1 MIKKGVIYTKLL
13 SRLTQMSER
22 IAIFGKSKLG
32 NKIPLELSLGQA
44 NHLEEIALL
53 VAIIRSCT
61 HQMDSPTLE
70 AGLP

>member
-1 MIKKGVIYTKLL
+1 MLKRAETDLFI
-13 SRLTQMSER
+13 SRKP
-22 IAIFGKSKLG
+22 KSG
-32 NKIPLELSLGQA
+32 NKILLELSLGQA
-44 NHLEEIALL
+44 NHLEEIAPL